1 MREIKFKA
9 WEPLNERM
17 VDCDIISNNEGYED
31 WQDFEDGISKKI
43 IMQFTGLLDKNG
55 KEIYEGDIVKV
66 PENYCGDTRYIETI
80 GIVVWC
86 EAEFVL
92 KCETGIEWGWNQLEV
107 IGNIYEN
114 KE

>member
-1 MREIKFKA
+1 MREIKFRA
-9 WEPLNERM
+9 WNITKKVMWNNFE
-17 VDCDIISNNEGYED
+17 VGITNNELH
-31 WQDFEDGISKKI
+31 I
-43 IMQFTGLLDKNG
+43 IEMNECILLQFTGLLDKNG

-107 IGNIYEN
+107 VGNIYEN
-114 KE
+114 KELIK